1 LPIIRH
7 LSHLLKAGEQA
18 LGGKIRLELEEETN
32 AGCGYPSPSDLG
44 VESIADKFSSHVGG
58 SPRASCTTGSCAVRT
73 GLHERKEK
81 KKREKEKKK
90 PTQAQAGLADK

>member
-1 LPIIRH
+1 MPVIRR
-7 LSHLLKAGEQA
+7 LSHFLKAGEQA
-18 LGGKIRLELEEETN
+18 LGGGIRPELEEETN

-73 GLHERKEK
+73 GLHERKREK
-81 KKREKEKKK
+81 KKRKKR